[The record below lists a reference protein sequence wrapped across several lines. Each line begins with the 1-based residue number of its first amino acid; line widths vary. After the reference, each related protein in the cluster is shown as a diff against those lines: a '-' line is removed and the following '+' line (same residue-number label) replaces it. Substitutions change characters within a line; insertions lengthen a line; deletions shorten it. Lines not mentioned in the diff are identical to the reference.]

1 MYDSLNRVSE
11 MIEAI
16 DSCITVASRRKVV
29 NIYRLAATYK
39 KIVYLFD
46 IGDYHTC
53 IDYATICEILGK
65 QYAQGHDKGK
75 YDDGMLFASS
85 SLLWNVNAQLI
96 LKNYGLA
103 ENLLNRKIE
112 ESKKSGLRFDL
123 GTIYNQFANIEV
135 AKGNFE
141 RALAYY
147 HEAFDAARREGQ
159 NISCRGI
166 LNNIGNFHLKH
177 DKNATLALIYF
188 NKALA
193 LVNNDKSNVAY
204 NSVETLNILAN
215 IGDAYVQ
222 KGVYDS
228 ALMYYQ
234 LAFNQIRPGITETEL
249 LNSRFDEFA
258 SQKKI
263 EYLTS
268 LLLDKGDALLLL
280 YRSSGKLNAVKD
292 AVRIYKITDQFLD
305 RIKAEQSDIQS
316 KLFWRSDSRRLYEHA
331 IEACYA
337 YRNNDDAFYFFEKS
351 RAVLL
356 NDELDEQ
363 RWMGEEDILKQTQIK
378 RKILQLKMASDG
390 LDQNSE
396 HFREIQNELF
406 TCGRELNRLVNTIK
420 DRDPLYYQSYIDKK
434 VVTIP
439 DVQKNLLSDHQAL
452 VEIFSG
458 DSAVYIFIIRT
469 GKSDFKKLSKNTF
482 DSLSRRYTY
491 LISNSALLNSNF
503 HEFIRLSNQLYKL
516 IFGDLKLPKGR
527 LFISPDGQY
536 FPFEAL
542 VTNNQGEKVN
552 YFVNDYAVTYTY
564 SAKYLM
570 NHFVNSTDSPVK
582 LFLGIAPVQFAT
594 GMQLV
599 TLEGSNRSLSKV
611 QSYFRESSSMVFE
624 HANRSGFMDRFSKYK
639 IIQLY
644 THATDSGKNGEPVL
658 YFSDSALYLSELIG
672 EHKPV
677 TRLIVLSACETGK
690 GKLYNGEGI
699 FSFNRGFA
707 ALGIPSSIT
716 NLWSVDDRSTYRLTE
731 LFYKYLT
738 KEMPIDMALQKAKI
752 EFIETA
758 SKENRLPYFWSASIL
773 VGNSDSIELG
783 RLISWK
789 SETIIITVLI
799 LILLL
804 TYQVFKMMRKGLLSG
819 KKPFLH
825 FNDPTDSAQELK

>member
-1 MYDSLNRVSE
+1 

-16 DSCITVASRRKVV
+16 DSCITIASRLKI
-29 NIYRLAATYK
+29 NNKYRLAAIYK
-39 KIVYLFD
+39 KMVHLFD

-53 IDYATICEILGK
+53 IDYAITCEILGK

-75 YDDGMLFASS
+75 YDDGMIYASS

-103 ENLLNRKIE
+103 ESLLNRKIE
-112 ESKKSGLRFDL
+112 ESKKSGLRYDL
-123 GTIYNQFANIEV
+123 GTIYSQLAEVQV
-135 AKGNFE
+135 AKGNFKK
-141 RALAYY
+141 ALAFY
-147 HEAFDAARREGQ
+147 HDAFNAARKEGQ
-159 NISCRGI
+159 DISCRGI
-166 LNNIGNFHLKH
+166 LNNIGNFYLKH
-177 DKNATLALIYF
+177 DKNITLALFYF

-193 LVNNDKSNVAY
+193 LVNNDNLNVAY

-215 IGDAYVQ
+215 IGDVYVQ

-228 ALMYYQ
+228 ALIYFQ
-234 LAFNQIRPGITETEL
+234 FAFDQIRPGITETEL
-249 LNSRFDEFA
+249 LHGQFDEFA

-280 YRSSGKLNAVKD
+280 YRSTGKMSAIKE

-305 RIKAEQSDIQS
+305 RLKAEQSDIQS
-316 KLFWRSDSRRLYEHA
+316 KLFWRGDSRRLYEHA

-337 YRNNDDAFYFFEKS
+337 YRNTDNAFYFFEKS

-356 NDELDEQ
+356 NDELDEK

-378 RKILQLKMASDG
+378 GKILQLKTVLNG
-390 LDQNSE
+390 LNQDSE
-396 HFREIQNELF
+396 QFREIQNELF
-406 TCGRELNRLVNTIK
+406 TYRRELDRLVNTIK
-420 DRDPLYYQSYIDKK
+420 DRDPLYYQSYIDMK
-434 VVTIP
+434 VLTIP
-439 DVQKNLLSDHQAL
+439 DVQKNLLSDHQGL

-458 DSAVYIFIIRT
+458 DSAVYIFTIRA
-469 GKSDFKKLSKNTF
+469 GEADFTKLSKISF
-482 DSLSRRYTY
+482 DSLSRRYIY
-491 LISNSALLNSNF
+491 LISNSALLNSKF
-503 HEFIRLSNQLYKL
+503 HEFIGLSNQLYRL
-516 IFGDLKLPKGR
+516 IFGDIKLPKGR

-542 VTNNQGEKVN
+542 VTDNRGDKVN
-552 YFVNDYAVTYTY
+552 YFLNDYAVTYTY

-570 NHFVNSTDSPVK
+570 NHFVGRTDSSTK
-582 LFLGIAPVQFAT
+582 LFLGIAPVQFAED
-594 GMQLV
+594 MQLV
-599 TLEGSNRSLSKV
+599 TLEGSDRSLSRV
-611 QSYFRESSSMVFE
+611 QSYFAESSKIVFGD
-624 HANRSGFMDRFSKYK
+624 ATKSGFMNRFSNYK

-644 THATDSGKNGEPVL
+644 THATESGKNGEPVL
-658 YFSDSALYLSELIG
+658 YFSDSSLYLSELIG
-672 EHKPV
+672 EHKPA
-677 TRLIVLSACETGK
+677 TRLVVLSACETGK

-707 ALGIPSSIT
+707 ALGIPSSII
-716 NLWSVDDRSTYRLTE
+716 NLWSVDDRTTYRLTE

-773 VGNSDSIELG
+773 VGNNDLIEFG
-783 RLISWK
+783 RLTSWK
-789 SETIIITVLI
+789 SELIFITVLSS
-799 LILLL
+799 ILLL
-804 TYQVFKMMRKGLLSG
+804 AYLVFNMIKKAMLSRKRTL
-819 KKPFLH
+819 LH
-825 FNDPTDSAQELK
+825 FNDPTDSPRELK